1 MSEEKNKAGLF
12 QIVCPCCQSILWV
25 DGQTNEIVKTEKRA
39 AKKRD
44 SLDDLLSKEK
54 KRRSEFERK
63 YEATAELE
71 KQKLEKAKEKFA
83 KAMSEAEKEE

>member
-1 MSEEKNKAGLF
+1 MSEEKSKAGLF
-12 QIVCPCCQSILWV
+12 QIVCPCCQSTLWV
-25 DGQTNEIVKTEKRA
+25 DGQTNAIVKTEKRA

-44 SLDDLLSKEK
+44 SLDELLSKEK

-71 KQKLEKAKEKFA
+71 KQKLDRAKEKFA